1 MTTKNILTS
10 ELVTSSTPSWSSWQ
24 NTENK
29 GALLMTMLLNNL
41 WMFTLGGTEAKIIAI
56 SDKSASQWLHQ
67 TSNNNDVN
75 SCNECILNLDQRI
88 DNLDI
93 LSGCIDSSKREVPL
107 KISYYDIFFKSIIF
121 TQTHSIWLLWSSKIM
136 ELLL

>member
-41 WMFTLGGTEAKIIAI
+41 WMFTLGGKEAKIIAI

-67 TSNNNDVN
+67 TSYNNDVN
-75 SCNECILNLDQRI
+75 SCNECILNLDLDQRI
-88 DNLDI
+88 DNLDN
-93 LSGCIDSSKREVPL
+93 LSGCIDSSKM
-107 KISYYDIFFKSIIF
+107 I
-121 TQTHSIWLLWSSKIM
+121 
-136 ELLL
+136 